1 MQYLVQCILLSV
13 RFHLVISSPTAA
25 ATPRL
30 KELTNALDSVVDWYP
45 LGVQLGLKDHE
56 LRTISRDFPWDNE
69 RCKLEMLGRWLRN
82 VELPTWKA
90 VADAL
95 HLMGEGRVASKIRAK
110 YCRSST
116 DTGMCLQLRIMPLTE
131 IVFSPSDWSE
141 CCL

>member
-1 MQYLVQCILLSV
+1 MQYLLQCILLSV

-69 RCKLEMLGRWLRN
+69 RCKLEMLGRWLLN
-82 VELPTWKA
+82 AELPTWKA

-95 HLMGEGRVASKIRAK
+95 QLMGEDRVASKIRTK
-110 YCRSST
+110 YCSSPT
-116 DTGMCLQLRIMPLTE
+116 DTGMCLHLRIMPL
-131 IVFSPSDWSE
+131 IKVAR
-141 CCL
+141 